1 MLTSRVVQVLGAFLI
16 MSVGTLTMGGCPLV
30 NQNQNPVANAGN
42 DQSVG
47 SGDTVTLSGAA
58 SSDPD
63 GDTLTFSWSQTGG
76 TNTVALSN
84 PAASTTTFTAP
95 SSADT
100 LQFTLTVNDGQGG
113 TGTDSVTVNVTI
125 QNQNPTANAG
135 NDQSVGFG
143 DNVTLNGVASSDPDG
158 DTLTFSWSQ
167 VGGANTVALSNAAT
181 ATTSFTA
188 PNSADT
194 LQFELT
200 VNDGQGGTGTN
211 SVTVSVTDTT
221 PPPPPPAPVLL
232 IANFDGNNIVGYD
245 ISNPQAV
252 NGNIAPDANLAGANT
267 LLDRPSDIV
276 VDAGGSLL
284 ASNFDAGV
292 GSVTSYT
299 NANDL
304 SGINGNVAPNRNVQG
319 AATLLIQPTSLVVN
333 TTTDL
338 VFVADINTDQIFVYG
353 NASTAAFNG
362 NLAPLRTIT
371 STDINNPFGINF
383 GSNDDLYVANNT
395 GNTIAVFANASNLNG
410 NIAATRI
417 ITSTVFNNLF
427 DVFIDSSDTMYV
439 VDSSGFIY
447 TFNNASTLNA
457 AVNPDFTLQ
466 VQGAG
471 RLTAIA
477 VDSAGNGYIVDNTN
491 DAVLGYDNIGT
502 LNGLLAPDRTLQGAA
517 TQLNGPIRVFLLE

>member
-1 MLTSRVVQVLGAFLI
+1 MFAKRIVHELGACLI
-16 MSVGTLTMGGCPLV
+16 VSVATLTMGGCPLV
-30 NQNQNPVANAGN
+30 NQNQNPTANGGN

-47 SGDTVTLSGAA
+47 SGDSVTLNGTG
-58 SSDPD
+58 SDPD
-63 GDTLTFSWSQTGG
+63 GDTLTFSWSQVAGA
-76 TNTVALSN
+76 NTVALGN
-84 PAASTTTFTAP
+84 AGAATTSFTAP
-95 SSADT
+95 NATDT
-100 LQFTLTVNDGQGG
+100 LQFQLTVNDGQGG
-113 TGTDSVTVNVTI
+113 TDTDSVTVNVTL
-125 QNQNPTANAG
+125 QNQNPIANAG

-143 DNVTLNGVASSDPDG
+143 DNVTLSGAASSDPDG

-167 VGGANTVALSNAAT
+167 VGGANTVALSNAAA

-194 LQFELT
+194 LQFALT
-200 VNDGQGGTGTN
+200 VDDGQGGTGTD
-211 SVTVSVTDTT
+211 SVTINVTDTT

-232 IANFDGNNIVGYD
+232 IANFDGNNVVGYD

-267 LLDRPSDIV
+267 FLDRPSDIV

-284 ASNFDAGV
+284 VSNFDFGV

-319 AATLLIQPTSLVVN
+319 AATLLIQPTTLVVN

-371 STDINNPFGINF
+371 STDINDPFGINF
-383 GSNDDLYVANNT
+383 GANDELYVANN
-395 GNTIAVFANASNLNG
+395 GGTIAVFANASNLNG
-410 NIAATRI
+410 NVAATRI
-417 ITSTVFNNLF
+417 ITSAVFTNLF
-427 DVFIDSSDTMYV
+427 DVFVDSSDTMYA
-439 VDSSGFIY
+439 VDPNGFIY
-447 TFNNASTLNA
+447 TFNNASTLNG

-471 RLTAIA
+471 TLTAIA

-502 LNGLLAPDRTLQGAA
+502 RNGLLAPDRTLQGAA